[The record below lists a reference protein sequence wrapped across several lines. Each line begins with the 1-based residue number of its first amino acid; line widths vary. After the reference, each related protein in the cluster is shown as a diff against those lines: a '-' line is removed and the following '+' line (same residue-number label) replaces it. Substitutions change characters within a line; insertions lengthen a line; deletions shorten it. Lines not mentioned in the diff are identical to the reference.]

1 MGNCIILQE
10 KVVKVIKTDGK
21 ILEYK
26 APIKVYQILS
36 QFPGH
41 VISNSLQ
48 IIDQNLLPNDDL
60 LSGQIYYLLPQL
72 PMHPPPKSPKKK
84 VKFANDQVI
93 KRVKFANDQVLEKVK
108 FANDQVKFAND
119 QANEMAKLANEKAK
133 FSNDQVIKKVKFA
146 NDEGNEKAKIAN
158 DQVIQQVKFANYDQA
173 NEKVN
178 FANDQVNE
186 VVKFANYDQ
195 VNEKVNF
202 ANDQVELLE
211 ANDKKKEVIRV
222 KIVIT
227 KKQLQELLS
236 NESGLI
242 KVDDIIKST
251 TTIVDEN
258 TNNGKGWKPILDIIH
273 ELD

>member
-36 QFPGH
+36 QFPSH

-84 VKFANDQVI
+84 VKFANDQVLE
-93 KRVKFANDQVLEKVK
+93 KVKFANDQVLEKAK
-108 FANDQVKFAND
+108 FANDQVNGKAKFENDQANEKAKFAND
-119 QANEMAKLANEKAK
+119 QANEMAKFTNEKAK

-146 NDEGNEKAKIAN
+146 NEKAKFANDEGNEKAKFAN
-158 DQVIQQVKFANYDQA
+158 DQVIKKVKFANYDQA
-173 NEKVN
+173 
-178 FANDQVNE
+178 
-186 VVKFANYDQ
+186 
-195 VNEKVNF
+195 NEKVNF

-242 KVDDIIKST
+242 KVDDIIKSS

>member
-36 QFPGH
+36 QFPSH

-93 KRVKFANDQVLEKVK
+93 KRVKFANDQVLEKAK
-108 FANDQVKFAND
+108 FANDQVNGKAKFAND
-119 QANEMAKLANEKAK
+119 QANEMAKFVNEKAK
-133 FSNDQVIKKVKFA
+133 FANDQVIKK
-146 NDEGNEKAKIAN
+146 
-158 DQVIQQVKFANYDQA
+158 VKFANYDQA